1 MVESSNKK
9 RSNRLYRLG
18 LMAAAGVLL
27 VLGLYED
34 AKTTLDTPLRI
45 SEPVTISLRKGDGL
59 SVLAEQLKQKK
70 LLVEPFWLK
79 LLVLQTGSLQRLRF
93 GVYRVMPGTT
103 QRGLLDLIVRGR
115 TVETPITIAEGLRFK
130 DLIQILKDQAILR
143 LDLKDQAYLDIM
155 RALGEPDVHPEGQFF
170 PDTYYASEST
180 TELDILKKAHKKM
193 NTVLQEE
200 WQERAPD
207 LPLASPYEALIL
219 ASIVE
224 KETGHP
230 EERAEIAG
238 VFLRRL
244 LKGMRLQTDPT
255 VIYGMGEAYQGNI
268 RKEDLRRDTPYNTY
282 TRNGLPPTPIAL
294 PGREAIHAVL
304 HPAAGTSLYF
314 VARGGGRH
322 HFSSTLEEHERAVDQ
337 FQRHPE
343 RP

>member
-1 MVESSNKK
+1 MVESCNKK
-9 RSNRLYRLG
+9 RSSRLYRLG
-18 LMAAAGVLL
+18 LLAAAGALL
-27 VLGLYED
+27 ILGLYED
-34 AKTTLDTPLRI
+34 ATMTLDSPLRM

-59 SVLAEQLKQKK
+59 SVLAEQLKQKQ
-70 LLVEPFWLK
+70 LLVEPFWFK
-79 LLVLQTGSLQRLRF
+79 LLVLRTGSLQRLRF

-103 QRGLLDLIVRGR
+103 QRGLLELIVRGR
-115 TVETPITIAEGLRFK
+115 TVETPITIAEGLRFE
-130 DLIQILKDQAILR
+130 DLIRILKEQDTLR
-143 LDLKDQAYLDIM
+143 HDLKDQAYLDIM
-155 RALGEPDVHPEGQFF
+155 PALGEPDAHPEGQFF
-170 PDTYYASEST
+170 PDTYYASERT

-193 NTVLQEE
+193 HAVLQEE
-200 WQERAPD
+200 WQDRAPD
-207 LPLASPYEALIL
+207 LPLASPYDALIL

-224 KETGHP
+224 KETGDP

-238 VFLRRL
+238 VFVRRL
-244 LKGMRLQTDPT
+244 LQGMRLQTDPT
-255 VIYGMGEAYQGNI
+255 VIYGTGEAYHGNI

-294 PGREAIHAVL
+294 PGREAIHAAL

-322 HFSSTLEEHERAVDQ
+322 RFSSTLEEHERAVDQ